1 MSARRLSAYL
11 AGPISGCS
19 YEGATEWREEVK
31 RKLAGKVDCYSPM
44 RHKEFLKDESNIAM
58 MYHDK
63 IDVMSTSKGI
73 MTRDYN
79 DCINANVLLVYLAG
93 TTKVSAGTVM
103 ELAWAFHKRIPTVV
117 VCEPDNIHLQHPMIL
132 ESVSYRVD
140 SLCHG
145 IALVQSILL
154 P

>member
-1 MSARRLSAYL
+1 MKPRIYL
-11 AGPISGCS
+11 AGPITDCS
-19 YEGATEWREEVK
+19 YEGATEWREDVI
-31 RKLAGKVDCYSPM
+31 RKLGDRIDCFSPM
-44 RHKEFLKDESNIAM
+44 RNKGFLQGESKIAM
-58 MYHDK
+58 MYSDK
-63 IDVMSTSKGI
+63 KDVMSTSKGI
-73 MTRDYN
+73 MTRDHN
-79 DCINANVLLVYLAG
+79 DCVKADALLVNLLG
-93 TTKVSAGTVM
+93 RKHFSAGTIM
-103 ELAWAFHKRIPTVV
+103 ELAWAFDRKIPTVV